1 MVDRQKLDWLQS
13 LRGLAALS
21 VVLVHCRHFFRGA
34 DPSLTIDHWFLPLAS
49 GVDLFFVVSG
59 FIMVYATHN
68 GAAGLATALQF
79 WWRRLIRV
87 WPTYIAITVV
97 YFVYYVWLR
106 GTTDNEQILRL
117 VRSILFIPQNVDG
130 FFFQQVVPVGWSL
143 TYEILFYFY
152 FGLALLAPGRWRW
165 MAVAVGAI
173 LLLVVVPLAL
183 GTTSLWQPMAPF
195 SAQSYPWAP
204 LLRVAVNP
212 ILWEFAFGMI
222 AGLIYFSPLRVES
235 APLRLALV
243 GLTAAA
249 VAANIFLAF
258 DYLTLQ
264 MGLGYAVLVS
274 VVAICAKTP
283 GRFRTPRLL
292 VRLGDISYALYLI
305 HWLVIDIVWTALG
318 QWDQVDVSRATV
330 ATLVTLA
337 CSIAAAAALS
347 PLLERRLSHWI
358 GAILEGIAHG
368 IRARRG
374 GSAARKTSGA

>member
-1 MVDRQKLDWLQS
+1 MADRQKLDWLQS
-13 LRGLAALS
+13 LRGLAAVS

-68 GAAGLATALQF
+68 RAAGLATAVQF

-87 WPTYIAITVV
+87 WPTYSAITVV

-106 GTTDNEQILRL
+106 GTTDNEQMLRL

-165 MAVAVGAI
+165 MAVTVGAM
-173 LLLVVVPLAL
+173 LLLVVVPLVL
-183 GTTSLWQPMAPF
+183 GTTSLWQPLAPF

-204 LLRVAVNP
+204 FLRVAVNP

-222 AGLIYFSPLRVES
+222 AGLIYFSPLRVEN

-243 GLTAAA
+243 GVTVTA
-249 VAANIFLAF
+249 VAANTFLAF

-264 MGLGYAVLVS
+264 MGLGYAVLVG
-274 VVAICAKTP
+274 VLAISAKTP

-292 VRLGDISYALYLI
+292 VRLGDISYTLYLI

-318 QWDQVDVSRATV
+318 RWDRVDVSRATL

-358 GAILEGIAHG
+358 GAILEGIVHA

-374 GSAARKTSGA
+374 GSAARTTSGA